1 MNTHLSEKAMLR
13 WQAGEASEPERRHV
27 AECAECQA
35 RMQPLSDAL
44 SWFGAAARQWGAEKA
59 AAQRTLHVVATV
71 THRWYRFAVA
81 AALACVLLVATGI
94 AMLHW
99 QKNQNAPT
107 QAQAPQQHEAGQQ
120 ETRQQELARDNA
132 LLDAVDQDV
141 SQEVPAALEPLSWS
155 ASNTTTRQ

>member
-13 WQAGEASEPERRHV
+13 WQAGEASELERRHV

-44 SWFGAAARQWGAEKA
+44 SWFGTAARQWGAEKA
-59 AAQRTLHVVATV
+59 SAQRTVHVVATV
-71 THRWYRFAVA
+71 THRWYRFAMA

-99 QKNQNAPT
+99 QKQNASM
-107 QAQAPQQHEAGQQ
+107 QAQGPQQHETNQGEA
-120 ETRQQELARDNA
+120 RQQELARDNA
-132 LLDAVDQDV
+132 LLDEVDQDV

>member
-13 WQAGEASEPERRHV
+13 WQAGEASELERRHV

-35 RMQPLSDAL
+35 RMQPLTDAL

-59 AAQRTLHVVATV
+59 VAQRTLRMVSAA

-81 AALACVLLVATGI
+81 AALACVLLVATAI

-99 QKNQNAPT
+99 QQDHTTPMR
-107 QAQAPQQHEAGQQ
+107 AQAPQQHE
-120 ETRQQELARDNA
+120 TSQQELVRDNA

-141 SQEVPAALEPLSWS
+141 SQEVPAALQPLSWS
-155 ASNTTTRQ
+155 ANDTTARQ